1 MKAGLFALFLTFGS
15 LLSGVAI
22 AAPASDVAPTDATT
36 KPTAALRVGTS
47 AVDITPPVGMPFQVP
62 QRPPFPV
69 VPARGTHDPLHAKCV
84 AFEVDGV
91 RAAIVSCDL
100 TSIPVHFIAEARQVI
115 AKTCS
120 TPPENV
126 MITATHTHTG
136 PNIRPRNFKSANPEQ
151 MKIATAYLERLPQL
165 MAQSVHDA
173 EAKLT
178 DAKPQAAIGNVE
190 GLAFN
195 RRYLMQDGTVI
206 GSVGKAGP
214 QEFAQIVRPAGPTDT
229 SLPLVYFESA
239 DGKPLAS
246 MVNFSMH
253 LDTTSGFEYSSDYAY
268 ELAKVLA
275 DVKGPEMLTH
285 FTIGAAGNINHHYLM
300 RPEGPRRVKSFGEAA
315 RIGATLAAEVLRSY
329 EHMKP
334 VAAGPLK
341 VSHEVLT
348 LKVLDAK
355 AKDLARLFN
364 NADTFNDGELD
375 VTRVDGV
382 YTFHAEVLV
391 VTLGNE
397 IAFVGM
403 PGEIFCEL
411 GLTVKNL
418 SPYRY
423 TFINELAN
431 GHIGYVPD
439 RKALQ
444 EGSYGAAPGSTRCA
458 PGDGEALVDSAVRQL
473 LAHREIKATP

>member
-1 MKAGLFALFLTFGS
+1 MKVDLFALIATVIVFFG
-15 LLSGVAI
+15 GVAI
-22 AAPASDVAPTDATT
+22 TARGADPAAASTT
-36 KPTAALRVGTS
+36 KPVAALQIGTS
-47 AVDITPPVGMPFQVP
+47 AVDITPPLGMPFQVP

-69 VPARGTHDPLHAKCV
+69 VPAQGTHDPLHAKCV
-84 AFEVDGV
+84 AFKVGGV

-100 TSIPVHFIAEARQVI
+100 TSIPVHIIAEARRVVAQ
-115 AKTCS
+115 TCL

-136 PNIRPRNFKSANPEQ
+136 PNIRPRNFKTANPEQ
-151 MKIATAYLERLPQL
+151 MKIAMTYLEQLPKL

-173 EAKLT
+173 EANLT
-178 DAKPQAAIGNVE
+178 EARPLAAMGKVE
-190 GLAFN
+190 GIAFN
-195 RRYLMQDGTVI
+195 RRYVMQDGTVV

-214 QEFAQIVRPAGPTDT
+214 HEFAQIQRPAGPTDT
-229 SLPLVYFESA
+229 SLPLAYFESL

-253 LDTTSGFEYSSDYAY
+253 LDTTSGFEYSADYAY
-268 ELAKVLA
+268 ELARVLA
-275 DVKGPEMLTH
+275 DVKGPKMLTQ

-329 EHMKP
+329 EQMKP
-334 VAAGPLK
+334 IASGPLK
-341 VSHEVLT
+341 VSHENLT
-348 LKVLDAK
+348 LKVLEEK
-355 AKDLARLFN
+355 AKELADIHH
-364 NADTFNDGELD
+364 NADKFNDGELD
-375 VTRVDGV
+375 VTRVDGI
-382 YTFHAEVLV
+382 YTFQAEVMV
-391 VTLGNE
+391 VTLGDQL
-397 IAFVGM
+397 AFVGL

-423 TFINELAN
+423 TFLNELAN
-431 GHIGYVPD
+431 GQIGYVPD

-458 PGDGEALVDSAVRQL
+458 PGVGEALVESAVKQL
-473 LAHREIKATP
+473 LAHREVNGTR